1 MVDKP
6 KPARAAGIATPKLS
20 STDLDAMRAKRRG
33 VGVSPEYQIARGPSD
48 PEARQDKAPP
58 PRPAGLTRQSKAPPP
73 RPAGLTPQSKAPPPR
88 PAGLSSKSKAPPPRP
103 AGLSS
108 KSGDL
113 KRLELV
119 NLALKFMDG
128 GTDGKSAPESTTKK
142 GIQNFDKNKADA
154 EARRAASQV
163 QKKAKGGKVSE
174 YGGKETYKSKS
185 AMMKHEGKESKSM
198 EKKESR
204 MAMGGKCRGMGAA
217 TKGGNYK
224 G

>member
-48 PEARQDKAPP
+48 PAARQDKAPP
-58 PRPAGLTRQSKAPPP
+58 PRPAGLTRQ
-73 RPAGLTPQSKAPPPR
+73 
-88 PAGLSSKSKAPPPRP
+88 SKAPPPRP

-163 QKKAKGGKVSE
+163 QKKA
-174 YGGKETYKSKS
+174 
-185 AMMKHEGKESKSM
+185 
-198 EKKESR
+198 
-204 MAMGGKCRGMGAA
+204 MGGKTSKMAKGGMCRGMGAA